1 MADDKIDTYCYPQ
14 DLNQDDYTRCVSFM
28 ALSSLQASDGGKG
41 ITNFENILEGKAE
54 KLIILPTPLNLT
66 DTQSHSWSQETNVS
80 AFEKLSQAFG
90 TAASKVASGFAMAG
104 SAPGALLSSLF
115 NAAGSFTSGAFSL
128 ATNIGKA
135 PVVGLLSMS
144 AGARKALVNP
154 GYFQNYTNS
163 TPRSFDFQYTFHSRN
178 QDEALTVLNIIRSF
192 KMYSSPTT
200 DTNNTTT
207 IAVKDASAINN
218 GSTNVGTANGNL
230 DNPNDS
236 IVTSGGQPNQ
246 DVKTM
251 SYVAGILE
259 KPVESVSKLS
269 DKLAQAFGYMG
280 QPNYWRI
287 SFGNKYLDRLIA
299 LDYVVCTSVGVTY
312 GNGSKLEM
320 YKDGIPKILSLSL
333 SFSEV
338 KLKMRE
344 SFKDPFVKND
354 ANNSDYVSQRNTIA
368 QTTHQEN
375 NRKKDA
381 VTAAQHAS
389 YGHQQYNYQTWKNI

>member
-1 MADDKIDTYCYPQ
+1 MADDKIDAYCYPL
-14 DLNQDDYTRCVSFM
+14 DLNQKDYTRCVSFM
-28 ALSSLQASDGGKG
+28 ALSSLQANKDEKG
-41 ITNFENILEGKAE
+41 ITNFENISEGTAE

-90 TAASKVASGFAMAG
+90 SAASKVASGFAMVG
-104 SAPGALLSSLF
+104 SGPGALLSSLIS
-115 NAAGSFTSGAFSL
+115 AAGSFTSGSFSL
-128 ATNIGKA
+128 AANAGKA

-163 TPRSFDFQYTFHSRN
+163 TPRSFEFNYTFHSRN
-178 QDEALTVLNIIRSF
+178 QDEALAVLNIIRSF

-200 DTNNTTT
+200 DTSNTTT
-207 IAVKDASAINN
+207 IAVKDANAVNT
-218 GSTNVGTANGNL
+218 GSGGVNTRQTNSS
-230 DNPNDS
+230 DPNDS
-236 IVTSGGQPNQ
+236 GMQTEVQAENDNSNTTMEVGVGNLLKGNQ
-246 DVKTM
+246 LVQ
-251 SYVAGILE
+251 
-259 KPVESVSKLS
+259 SVSDLNTE
-269 DKLAQAFGYMG
+269 LAKVFGYMG
-280 QPNYWRI
+280 QPNYWKI

-344 SFKDPFVKND
+344 SFKDPFVKGDD
-354 ANNSDYVSQRNTIA
+354 ANNSEYTTRYTMKQAMNQR
-368 QTTHQEN
+368 
-375 NRKKDA
+375 KDA
-381 VTAAQHAS
+381 KTAAYYKSFGAQAPGS
-389 YGHQQYNYQTWKNI
+389 SNT